1 MTAQTLFL
9 AGVILAFSSLFA
21 VLMYAWITVNLHQM
35 KRQPAPVE
43 STPARRPEPEP
54 LKLAA

>member
-1 MTAQTLFL
+1 MTFQTVFL
-9 AGVILAFSSLFA
+9 AGVILAFGSLFA

-35 KRQPAPVE
+35 KQKPAPVE
-43 STPARRPEPEP
+43 ATPAQRPP